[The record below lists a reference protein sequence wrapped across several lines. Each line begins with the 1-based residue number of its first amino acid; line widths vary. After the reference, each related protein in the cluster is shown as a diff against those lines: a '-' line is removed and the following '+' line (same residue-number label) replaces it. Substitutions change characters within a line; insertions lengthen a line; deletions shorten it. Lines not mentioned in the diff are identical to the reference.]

1 MYNTL
6 ITKPINFK
14 EQHISK
20 NQVMKALKVC
30 YENACFSTFPYMYD
44 HYNSEEAID
53 YTNSGNCISLSLF
66 LKKFLKQNYNINSTL
81 IPASIPDMYKR
92 DGYLPISH
100 VALAIPKNSE
110 QAYIADP
117 AFYFREPILYDKKG
131 NAGSIKSSNIYDD
144 SLEELDFTSNISTE
158 DEILHEL
165 QNIPKQTPY
174 CKCSKKIN
182 INDSWNYYLRE
193 VVDPDKSIG
202 TFYINLQNPFI
213 STTRLDSNNQCHMD
227 KYVKINGD
235 DIVIKEKNKEL
246 YNGPIKDVPDKLIS
260 KLNSTIYPFL
270 KENIED
276 ILDKPLDLNEKFY
289 ISLSNTG

>member
-6 ITKPINFK
+6 ITRPIDFK
-14 EQHISK
+14 EQPVNK
-20 NQVMKALKVC
+20 NKIMKALKVC
-30 YENACFSTFPYMYD
+30 YGNTCFSTFPYMYD

-81 IPASIPDMYKR
+81 IPASIPNMYKKE
-92 DGYLPISH
+92 GYLPISH
-100 VALAIPKNSE
+100 VALAIPKNKDE
-110 QAYIADP
+110 AYIADP

-131 NAGSIKSSNIYDD
+131 NTGSINSSNIYED

-158 DEILHEL
+158 DENLHEL
-165 QNIPKQTPY
+165 QKIPKKTPY
-174 CKCSKKIN
+174 CECSKKTN
-182 INDSWNYYLRE
+182 PDDSWNYYLRE

-202 TFYINLQNPFI
+202 TFYINLQKPFI
-213 STTRLDSNNQCHMD
+213 STTRLDSNNQCRMD
-227 KYVKINGD
+227 KYVKLDGD
-235 DIVIKEKNKEL
+235 NIIIKEKNKEL
-246 YNGPIKDVPDKLIS
+246 YNGPITEIPDKLIS

-276 ILDKPLDLNEKFY
+276 ILKKTPDNKSI
-289 ISLSNTG
+289 ISLNSTS